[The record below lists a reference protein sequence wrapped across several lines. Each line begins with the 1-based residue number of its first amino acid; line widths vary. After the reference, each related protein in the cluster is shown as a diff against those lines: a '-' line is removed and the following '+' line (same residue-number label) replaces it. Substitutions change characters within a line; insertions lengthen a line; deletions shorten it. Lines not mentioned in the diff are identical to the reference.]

1 MGTKIIEWLFPPK
14 QKKQTKPMTKSEQM
28 NHATRQ
34 AFLHG
39 RKLNFIR
46 VGYGQHKG
54 KYFTE
59 ISLSRK
65 NVFQAKISMIAAQVK
80 NVH

>member
-1 MGTKIIEWLFPPK
+1 MGIKIIEWLFPPK

-39 RKLNFIR
+39 RKLMKNKITHR
-46 VGYGQHKG
+46 EWMAREG
-54 KYFTE
+54 KAQTE
-59 ISLSRK
+59 
-65 NVFQAKISMIAAQVK
+65 
-80 NVH
+80 